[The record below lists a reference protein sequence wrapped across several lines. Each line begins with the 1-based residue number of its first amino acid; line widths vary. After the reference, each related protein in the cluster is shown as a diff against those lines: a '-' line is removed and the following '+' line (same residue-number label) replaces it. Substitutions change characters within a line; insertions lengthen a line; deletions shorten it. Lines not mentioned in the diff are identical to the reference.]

1 MFKAKPP
8 KVTALAVATSLVLY
22 VPVAVPVSATV
33 SPVYALPS
41 VDVPAPAVSVAANA
55 ADVNTVAVVVAS

>member
-1 MFKAKPP
+1 MFNAKPP

-22 VPVAVPVSATV
+22 VPVAVPVRATV

-41 VDVPAPAVSVAANA
+41 VEVPVPAISVAANVA
-55 ADVNTVAVVVAS
+55 GVSTVAVVVAS